1 MLTSRI
7 VVLAHISSLVS
18 SEVHALRSIPSKVH
32 CPTLHALE
40 EVLKV
45 GWEVLGHIIFVLL
58 LEIWLLLL
66 LLLLLLLGIEVLLEV
81 SLLLILH
88 ILLLVLVS
96 G

>member
-1 MLTSRI
+1 LLTSRI
-7 VVLAHISSLVS
+7 VVLAHISPLVS

-32 CPTLHALE
+32 SPTLHALE

-66 LLLLLLLGIEVLLEV
+66 LLLLLLGIEVLLEV